1 MTKSRT
7 QLKIA
12 SIIVLIFT
20 ALSLFN
26 IVAGLVFG
34 ELPKAEIPDDA
45 PENLLLITQIFVL
58 VITAIMLIPQVYV
71 GVKGIKVA
79 NKPTSS
85 KAHIIWAIILLAFAV
100 GALATPISAI
110 VTMEDVV
117 SNVFSIISIAAEIVV
132 FLIYIKSATA
142 VSRGK

>member
-1 MTKSRT
+1 MTQSRT

-20 ALSLFN
+20 ALSLIN
-26 IVAGLVFG
+26 IVAGLVLS
-34 ELPKAEIPDDA
+34 ELPEAEMPDGA

-79 NKPTSS
+79 NKPNSS

-100 GALATPISAI
+100 GAFVTPISAI
-110 VTMEDVV
+110 IALEDVV
-117 SNVFSIISIAAEIVV
+117 SNIFSIISRKIFI
-132 FLIYIKSATA
+132 FFSPFHYA
-142 VSRGK
+142 VCH

>member
-34 ELPKAEIPDDA
+34 ELPEAEMPEGA

-79 NKPTSS
+79 NKPNSS

-117 SNVFSIISIAAEIVV
+117 SNVFSIISIAVEIVV

>member
-26 IVAGLVFG
+26 IVAGLVFS
-34 ELPKAEIPDDA
+34 ELPKAEMPDDA

>member
-34 ELPKAEIPDDA
+34 ELPEAEMPEGA

-85 KAHIIWAIILLAFAV
+85 KAHIIWAIILLAFAA

-110 VTMEDVV
+110 VTMEYVV